1 MVIRAWVEEGS
12 QQPLRVEV
20 RRTADGGRGFEP
32 ELALSEPAGVEK
44 PVRAW
49 AADVPAN
56 G

>member
-20 RRTADGGRGFEP
+20 RPNGRRRARVRA
-32 ELALSEPAGVEK
+32 ELVLSEPAGVEK

-49 AADVPAN
+49 AADVLAN